1 MCIEEPFSSVITI
14 EYDINSEFSSI
25 LTERFIIEPL
35 SMAVDKSI
43 VWLFVSESKLTEIVA
58 DSISHSSSIKSSSAS
73 SESSPISLA
82 IESANIGITQSI
94 TLGAM
99 SLV

>member
-1 MCIEEPFSSVITI
+1 MIAPVSLVV
-14 EYDINSEFSSI
+14 
-25 LTERFIIEPL
+25 ER
-35 SMAVDKSI
+35 SI

-58 DSISHSSSIKSSSAS
+58 ESISHSSSIKSSSAS
-73 SESSPISLA
+73 SESPPMSLA

>member
-1 MCIEEPFSSVITI
+1 MCVEEPFSSVITI

-35 SMAVDKSI
+35 SIAVDKSI

-58 DSISHSSSIKSSSAS
+58 ESMSQSSSIKSSSVS
-73 SESSPISLA
+73 SESPAISLA

-94 TLGAM
+94 TSGAM